1 MMNLANKL
9 TILRILIIPFVIACL
24 IYNSFAAHIT
34 ALVLFII
41 ASVTDFADGYVA
53 RKYNLVTNFGK
64 FTDPLA
70 DKLLTISVMIMF
82 AAQGQM
88 SAVATVI
95 IVARELAVT
104 GLRTLALEKGRVL
117 AAAWSG
123 KVKTCT
129 QMAGLVAIMLANILS
144 AAGVDFYQLAICR
157 AISWI
162 MAAVTLY
169 SGLEYLVKNK
179 DVILDKSN

>member
-9 TILRILIIPFVIACL
+9 TILRIFLIPFVIACL
-24 IYNSFAAHIT
+24 IRSTPASIIA

-41 ASVTDFADGYVA
+41 ASLTDFADGYIA

-64 FTDPLA
+64 FADPLA
-70 DKLLTISVMIMF
+70 DKLLTISVMIVF
-82 AAQGQM
+82 VASSQM
-88 SAVATVI
+88 PAVAAVI
-95 IVARELAVT
+95 IVARELTVT
-104 GLRTLALEKGRVL
+104 GLRTVALEKGRVL

-123 KVKTCT
+123 KVKTCV
-129 QMAGLVAIMLANILS
+129 QMAGIIAIMLIS
-144 AAGVDFYQLAICR
+144 VIPSSKIGFYQLPAYN

-169 SGLEYLVKNK
+169 SGLEYLVKNI
-179 DVILDKSN
+179 DVILDNNK